1 MSLFVSCGEVS
12 GDQYAGNLLE
22 ALAAGGASLSPWGM
36 GGASCHRAGMEVLWS
51 MEALQLMGVVEVLS
65 HLPRLFRLREELV
78 REVLR
83 RSPRGVVLVDSPDFH
98 LPLAR
103 RLRASGYRGPI
114 VNLVPPTVWAWR
126 RGRVRTLRSCMTLCL
141 PLFPFEHAFLTSQGC
156 VSAFRGHPLLDEVEG
171 SSPDEG
177 NRQVAF
183 LPGSR
188 SGEVRRL
195 LPPFLEAAGILG
207 SRGYRPVFSS
217 APGLREE
224 VRRDLSCRAEAAGF
238 EVCAASG
245 RELLARSACGVLAS
259 GTATLE
265 ALLLRRPMVVAYA
278 AHPLSM
284 GLARWLVRVPF
295 CALPNLLAGKALFP
309 EFLQTAVTGPA
320 LAEAA
325 RGFLEAPEGRRRE
338 LDEEMDRLRDRLGER
353 GVYPF
358 WAERVAEAV
367 AA

>member
-1 MSLFVSCGEVS
+1 MSAS
-12 GDQYAGNLLE
+12 
-22 ALAAGGASLSPWGM
+22 AARHVYGPVPS
-36 GGASCHRAGMEVLWS
+36 
-51 MEALQLMGVVEVLS
+51 
-65 HLPRLFRLREELV
+65 
-78 REVLR
+78 
-83 RSPRGVVLVDSPDFH
+83 
-98 LPLAR
+98 R
-103 RLRASGYRGPI
+103 RLGRSLG
-114 VNLVPPTVWAWR
+114 VDLVPFKVCSYDCVYCQLGRTTRKTTER
-126 RGRVRTLRSCMTLCL
+126 REWV
-141 PLFPFEHAFLTSQGC
+141 P
-156 VSAFRGHPLLDEVEG
+156 LDEVLAELRERLSAG
-171 SSPDEG
+171 PPCDFDG
-177 NRQVAF
+177 LA
-183 LPGSR
+183 G
-188 SGEVRRL
+188 SGEPTLHSRIGEAIRAIQAMTEVPVAVLTNGSL
-195 LPPFLEAAGILG
+195 LF
-207 SRGYRPVFSS
+207 
-217 APGLREE
+217 REE

-238 EVCAASG
+238 EVCPASG

-338 LDEEMDRLRDRLGER
+338 LDEEMDRLRGRLGER